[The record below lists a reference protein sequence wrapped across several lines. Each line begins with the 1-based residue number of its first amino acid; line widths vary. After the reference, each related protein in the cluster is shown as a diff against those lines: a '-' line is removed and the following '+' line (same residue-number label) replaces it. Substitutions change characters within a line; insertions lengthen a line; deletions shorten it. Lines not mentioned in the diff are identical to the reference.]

1 MYMKNLRLIISILF
15 ICTAACTQ
23 NTASNTNQTTTKL
36 TALDS
41 LSDKTITHN
50 LLSLSTQAR
59 EDLESFDDLQALRKL
74 ILTMKNSNAFY
85 IQKYADSTDLA
96 VGTLRENIP
105 NDLNTNA
112 ISSRLT
118 VLATETAL
126 LRHWAEKKLVTEE
139 KLFEA
144 NTRLIKAYNSFVIQL
159 NELSLAIP
167 ENIEKELLG
176 ED

>member
-1 MYMKNLRLIISILF
+1 MKNLLIIVSVLLSI
-15 ICTAACTQ
+15 CACTEHSS
-23 NTASNTNQTTTKL
+23 SNNDQAPVKATV
-36 TALDS
+36 LDS
-41 LSDKTITHN
+41 LSDNKITLD
-50 LLSLSTQAR
+50 LLPLSVQAE
-59 EDLESFDDLQALRKL
+59 EDLKSFDDLQALRNL
-74 ILTMKNSNAFY
+74 ILTMQNSNAFY

-126 LRHWAEKKLVTEE
+126 LRHWSEKKMVTED

-144 NTRLIKAYNSFVIQL
+144 NTRLIKAYNSLVIQL